1 MQDYQIYQQQV
12 VTVSRLLTEK
22 GLLMGTG
29 GNVSA
34 RLPGQAAM
42 AVTPSNFD
50 YLQMGPEDVCVVG
63 WEGGNELQTLAGL
76 HKPSIESP
84 MHAAIYQARQD
95 AAVVV
100 HTHQPFASACAL
112 VGQDIPALFDEQV
125 RFLGRSVEVVPYAP
139 SGTGFLKG
147 NIVRKLRS
155 MSNAY
160 LLQNHGALLLAPDA
174 ERAIFNVEL
183 LEKCAQAFLLALY
196 TEARI
201 ARIPLPIREIIMS
214 KLRHDQRHAA
224 AQLVSE

>member
-1 MQDYQIYQQQV
+1 MLDYQNILEQV
-12 VTVSRLLTEK
+12 VAISRLLTEK

-50 YLQMGPEDVCVVG
+50 YLQMAPEDVCVVS
-63 WEGGNELQTLAGL
+63 WEGGKELQALAGT

-84 MHAAIYQARQD
+84 MHAAIYQARPD

-160 LLQNHGALLLAPDA
+160 LLQNHGALLLGPDA
-174 ERAIFNVEL
+174 ERTLFNVEL
-183 LEKCAQAFLLALY
+183 LEKCAQAYLLALY

-201 ARIPLPIREIIMS
+201 ARIPLPIREIIFAR
-214 KLRHDQRHAA
+214 LRSDQKKAA
-224 AQLVSE
+224 AASA